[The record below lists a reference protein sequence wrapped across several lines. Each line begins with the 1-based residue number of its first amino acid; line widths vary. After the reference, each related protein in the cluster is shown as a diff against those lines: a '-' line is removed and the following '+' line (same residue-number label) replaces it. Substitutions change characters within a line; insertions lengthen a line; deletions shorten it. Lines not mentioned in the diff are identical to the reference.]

1 MVGRSDAQPQLNL
14 TLLRSERQIPEAQR
28 WFGLSWSELHLEEM
42 MRPDAGD
49 LFTHL
54 NKDDRMATLRFV
66 ISDSGYF
73 LQIRWLDAFLYKEAA
88 QQ

>member
-1 MVGRSDAQPQLNL
+1 MRSN
-14 TLLRSERQIPEAQR
+14 
-28 WFGLSWSELHLEEM
+28 
-42 MRPDAGD
+42 AGD

-73 LQIRWLDAFLYKEAA
+73 LQIRWLDAFLYKEGSTARIHA
-88 QQ
+88 TRTKCRSLLIALRCSTVTQSLALSQESDQNCKSKSDA

>member
-1 MVGRSDAQPQLNL
+1 MRSN
-14 TLLRSERQIPEAQR
+14 
-28 WFGLSWSELHLEEM
+28 
-42 MRPDAGD
+42 AGD

-73 LQIRWLDAFLYKEAA
+73 LQIRWLDAFLYKEGSTAGIHA
-88 QQ
+88 TPYKMSIALRCSTVTQSLALSQESDQNCKSKSDA